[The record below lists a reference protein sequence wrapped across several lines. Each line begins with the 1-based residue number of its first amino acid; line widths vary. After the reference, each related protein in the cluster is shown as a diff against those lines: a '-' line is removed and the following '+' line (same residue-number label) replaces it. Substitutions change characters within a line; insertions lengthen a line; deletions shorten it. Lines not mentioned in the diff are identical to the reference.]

1 MKPLT
6 DARKLREVLLEE
18 KRITEQIVGLLKQD
32 HDKVYDTM
40 VEVHLPIF
48 LFFYFFIFFS
58 LIKVCY
64 VLG

>member
-18 KRITEQIVGLLKQD
+18 KKITEQIVGLLKQD

-40 VEVHLPIF
+40 VEVHLPIVYF
-48 LFFYFFIFFS
+48 IILFYF
-58 LIKVCY
+58 IKVCY